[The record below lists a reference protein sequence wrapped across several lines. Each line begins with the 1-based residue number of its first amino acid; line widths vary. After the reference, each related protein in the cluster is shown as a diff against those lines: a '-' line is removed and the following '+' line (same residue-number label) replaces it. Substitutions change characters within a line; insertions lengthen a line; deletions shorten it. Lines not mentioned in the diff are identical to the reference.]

1 MLGAGRQVTQTLWV
15 SGGSDRQS
23 ARVRAWGEPLPK
35 CTGWNWIHTDTRL
48 RADQDKQTPPDS
60 VSATHIHRLT
70 YTCTHHNCVLINARG
85 RRKVITFVCI
95 SGSDYWS
102 DSKVKSLGP
111 RLLLPCLPTTSLRL
125 HPFLSCLLFCLG
137 SKAHEC
143 EHRFTLDL
151 LQTLVLRFPNWFLKW
166 W

>member
-23 ARVRAWGEPLPK
+23 ARVRAWGGENHYQNALAEIRSIQIP
-35 CTGWNWIHTDTRL
+35 D

-151 LQTLVLRFPNWFLKW
+151 LQTLVLRFSNWFLK
-166 W
+166 